1 MSSDYSRELLRNG
14 IIDAKA
20 GNREAA
26 RRYFDR
32 AAYMSNDHDVL
43 AETWYWMSQVVDEAV
58 EKRKALENCLAH
70 DLRHARARRALAIL
84 DGKLK
89 ADEIIDP
96 EHLPSAPASLHAANA
111 DRFMCPKCGGRMSFA
126 PDGQSLLCEY
136 CSRNQKFSVAQ
147 PGTANE
153 KDFIIA
159 MATARG
165 HGKPLNQQVFH
176 CEGCGCEFI
185 LPPNQISYTC
195 VYCGSPQVVNWEAEE
210 ELLAPDGIIPH
221 AFDQKHAAKLLVE
234 WVNANNIKP
243 EKHVDLPR
251 GVYLPLWTFDLG
263 GVLDYVGEKVDD
275 SELQLN
281 RKYPKMISVRDSY
294 PVQVNDLPIPASRKL
309 SAVFMKLIPTFELK
323 AVKPYDPRYLANWPA
338 EVYDIPMAEAS
349 LDARAQGFSRS
360 RNDLPNLLTPM
371 HILSTSSANMTV
383 ESFRLNLLPVWKT
396 ELPFD
401 GREHLVL
408 INGMNGT
415 VKSDLP
421 EKSNKSGGLMEW
433 LGDLLED

>member
-1 MSSDYSRELLRNG
+1 MSSDYGKELLRNG

-20 GNREAA
+20 GHRESA
-26 RRYFDR
+26 RRYLDR
-32 AAYMSNDHDVL
+32 AVYMSNDHDVL
-43 AETWYWMSQVVDEAV
+43 AEAWYWMSQVVDDAV

-70 DLRHARARRALAIL
+70 DLQHARARRALAVL

-89 ADEIIDP
+89 ANEIIDP

-126 PDGQSLLCEY
+126 PDGEALVCEY

-195 VYCGSPQVVNWEAEE
+195 VYCGSPHVVNWESEE

-221 AFDQKHAAKLLVE
+221 AFDQQRAIKLLVE
-234 WVNANNIKP
+234 WVESNQIKP
-243 EKHVDLPR
+243 EKKVALPR
-251 GVYLPLWTFDLG
+251 GVYLPLWSFDLG

-275 SELQLN
+275 SEIQFN
-281 RKYPKMISVRDSY
+281 SRHKKMVRVKDSY

-309 SAVFMKLIPTFELK
+309 SAVFMKLIASFELK

-349 LDARAQGFSRS
+349 LDARAQSLARYK
-360 RNDLPNLLTPM
+360 RDLPTLLAPVQL
-371 HILSTSSANMTV
+371 ISTSSANMSV
-383 ESFRLNLLPVWKT
+383 ESFRLNLLPVWMT
-396 ELPFD
+396 ELPFG

-421 EKSNKSGGLMEW
+421 EKSKESRGLFEW
-433 LGDLLED
+433 LGDLLEE